1 MRRRS
6 AATFVRQCAVVAWVL
21 PLILMLISCTSYRQ
35 KPLTAAAVDQALV
48 PPAWPVLQLRVAEF
62 THPRLPP
69 TTIAPDGPFRP
80 EQLAVMAVVTNPGL
94 RARRAERALAAAQLL
109 QAGILPNPTLS
120 LGADLAVSSPD
131 GGETPG
137 SSLGIGW
144 DFTSLIT
151 RGAKRASAQAH
162 ADQVDLDVAW
172 EEWLIAESAK
182 QAAMRLVAAEQ
193 RLELT
198 RAVETSLNSQREL
211 VSAGSAVG
219 IRSRQDEIA
228 TITAAA
234 DARRLT
240 LENEQACVALRMQL
254 NRLLGLPPHQV
265 VVVQVPVW
273 PTTLKLPVTL
283 SDDLQRYRLD
293 LIALRRGYD
302 SQEEALRVAVL
313 GQFPRI
319 SFELVHATDTGKVRT
334 LTLGASIDLP
344 LFDRNQGVIASE
356 TATRERLFAEYT
368 QRVFEARSDLA
379 EALAEAT
386 ALMQRIAEADRVSAV
401 LERHVQ
407 VVAQAEA
414 AHTIDGFTAGELRSQ
429 MLQRRIEDLALRQQL
444 AEVRVACELAAGLV
458 LDSPADPPAKAPTD
472 IPISKERP

>member
-1 MRRRS
+1 MHFRS
-6 AATFVRQCAVVAWVL
+6 
-21 PLILMLISCTSYRQ
+21 
-35 KPLTAAAVDQALV
+35 
-48 PPAWPVLQLRVAEF
+48 
-62 THPRLPP
+62 
-69 TTIAPDGPFRP
+69 
-80 EQLAVMAVVTNPGL
+80 
-94 RARRAERALAAAQLL
+94 
-109 QAGILPNPTLS
+109 
-120 LGADLAVSSPD
+120 
-131 GGETPG
+131 
-137 SSLGIGW
+137 
-144 DFTSLIT
+144 
-151 RGAKRASAQAH
+151 
-162 ADQVDLDVAW
+162 
-172 EEWLIAESAK
+172 
-182 QAAMRLVAAEQ
+182 
-193 RLELT
+193 
-198 RAVETSLNSQREL
+198 
-211 VSAGSAVG
+211 
-219 IRSRQDEIA
+219 
-228 TITAAA
+228 
-234 DARRLT
+234 
-240 LENEQACVALRMQL
+240 
-254 NRLLGLPPHQV
+254 
-265 VVVQVPVW
+265 
-273 PTTLKLPVTL
+273 
-283 SDDLQRYRLD
+283 
-293 LIALRRGYD
+293 
-302 SQEEALRVAVL
+302 L